1 MTTANNVQAIA
12 EKVKSFAMGFIGAF
26 FLALGVSYFSEQS
39 SYRIPRILLPVYE
52 FLGNIGLAIGLLI
65 LGGILLY
72 YAYIKFK
79 KYGGRPVIMLIVL
92 PLFTLLAFGLNTFF
106 NNNQAGKKEDNAQNR
121 QATDQ
126 VGNANRPEL
135 NNEKAEKYLDKLENL
150 CAEMTKAKERADENR
165 FKLLETQFLDLGTEL
180 AIIIPEMAK
189 TEQYPSFIQYN
200 AYVSNKIH
208 KMRMN

>member
-1 MTTANNVQAIA
+1 MTTAKNIQAIA
-12 EKVKSFAMGFIGAF
+12 EKIKSFAMGFIGAF
-26 FLALGVSYFSEQS
+26 FLALGVRYFSAQS

-92 PLFTLLAFGLNTFF
+92 PLFTLLAFGVNTLF
-106 NNNQAGKKEDNAQNR
+106 NNNQSGKSVQNR
-121 QATDQ
+121 QATTQ
-126 VGNANRPEL
+126 VGSANRPEL

-150 CAEMTKAKERADENR
+150 LAEMTKAKERADENR
-165 FKLLETQFLDLGTEL
+165 FKLLEKQFLDLGTEL
-180 AIIIPEMAK
+180 AVIIPELAK
-189 TEQYPSFIQYN
+189 TDQYPSFIQYN
-200 AYVSNKIH
+200 AYVSNKIQ

>member
-1 MTTANNVQAIA
+1 MTTANNVQTIA

-39 SYRIPRILLPVYE
+39 SYRVPRILLPVYE

-92 PLFTLLAFGLNTFF
+92 PLFTLLAFGINTLF
-106 NNNQAGKKEDNAQNR
+106 NNNQSGKSAQNR
-121 QATDQ
+121 QATEQ

-150 CAEMTKAKERADENR
+150 FAEMTKAKERADENR

-180 AIIIPEMAK
+180 AIIIPELAK
-189 TEQYPSFIQYN
+189 TDQYPSFIEYN
-200 AYVSNKIH
+200 AYVSNKIQ

>member
-1 MTTANNVQAIA
+1 
-12 EKVKSFAMGFIGAF
+12 
-26 FLALGVSYFSEQS
+26 
-39 SYRIPRILLPVYE
+39 
-52 FLGNIGLAIGLLI
+52 
-65 LGGILLY
+65 
-72 YAYIKFK
+72 
-79 KYGGRPVIMLIVL
+79 MLIVL

-106 NNNQAGKKEDNAQNR
+106 NNNQSGKKEDNAQNR
-121 QATDQ
+121 QATEQ
-126 VGNANRPEL
+126 VGNANRPKL

-150 CAEMTKAKERADENR
+150 CAEMTKAKQGADENR

>member
-1 MTTANNVQAIA
+1 
-12 EKVKSFAMGFIGAF
+12 MGFIGAF
-26 FLALGVSYFSEQS
+26 FLALGVSYFREQS

-79 KYGGRPVIMLIVL
+79 KYSGRPVIMLIVL

-106 NNNQAGKKEDNAQNR
+106 NNNQSGYSAQNR
-121 QATDQ
+121 QATKQ

-150 CAEMTKAKERADENR
+150 FAEMTKAKERADENR
-165 FKLLETQFLDLGTEL
+165 FKLLETQFLDLDTEL

-189 TEQYPSFIQYN
+189 TDQYPSFIQYN
-200 AYVSNKIH
+200 AYVSNKIN

>member
-1 MTTANNVQAIA
+1 
-12 EKVKSFAMGFIGAF
+12 
-26 FLALGVSYFSEQS
+26 
-39 SYRIPRILLPVYE
+39 
-52 FLGNIGLAIGLLI
+52 
-65 LGGILLY
+65 
-72 YAYIKFK
+72 
-79 KYGGRPVIMLIVL
+79 MLIVL

-106 NNNQAGKKEDNAQNR
+106 NNNRSGKKEDNAQNR
-121 QATDQ
+121 QATEQ

-150 CAEMTKAKERADENR
+150 FAEMTKAKESADENR

-189 TEQYPSFIQYN
+189 TDQYPSFIQYN
-200 AYVSNKIH
+200 AHVSNKIH